1 MKKNLKIPVIL
12 DKFPSGIM
20 PQRAHSSDAGFDLF
34 SPITKTVPPHGQIFI
49 DTGVRV
55 LIPEGYVGFL
65 KSKSGLNS
73 KVGIITEG
81 VIDAGYTGTI
91 GVVVRNTSD
100 RPYEVSY
107 GDKITQLVV
116 LPIPPVELYRV
127 DNFDLTTE
135 RGDGGFGSTG
145 K

>member
-1 MKKNLKIPVIL
+1 MKKSLKIPVIL
-12 DKFPSGIM
+12 ENSPSGIM
-20 PQRAHSSDAGFDLF
+20 PQKAHASDAGFDLF
-34 SPITKTVPPHGQIFI
+34 SPITKIVPPHGQLFI

-65 KSKSGLNS
+65 KSKSGLNA
-73 KVGIITEG
+73 KAGIITEG

-91 GVVVRNTSD
+91 GVVMRNTSD

-116 LPIPPVELYRV
+116 LPIPPVEVYRV
-127 DNFDLTTE
+127 ESFDSKTD